1 MCVAHIGTGT
11 PIDDMH
17 PTSDL
22 DTPESVY
29 QQTLKH
35 MWNKICVMTPQVQWD
50 FCFLIFSIVFLSCS
64 ICNLNWQ
71 RTSLLYNHL
80 ILSS

>member
-35 MWNKICVMTPQVQWD
+35 MWNKICVMTPQVQ
-50 FCFLIFSIVFLSCS
+50 
-64 ICNLNWQ
+64 
-71 RTSLLYNHL
+71 
-80 ILSS
+80 